1 MRKAKD
7 IMTKDVITV
16 EPETEVI
23 QAAKLLLEHHING
36 LPVVDTEGHLKGIIC
51 QSDLIAQQRKLP
63 LPSFFIVLDSFVPI
77 TSYKNIEKAL
87 QKMSAITVKEAMTR
101 NPLTVGPETD
111 LEDIATLMVQHTIHT
126 LPVVDKGKIVGIIG
140 KEDILRT
147 LMSGE
152 KQ

>member
-36 LPVVDTEGHLKGIIC
+36 LPVVDKEGHLKGIIC
-51 QSDLIAQQRKLP
+51 QSDLIDQQRKLP
-63 LPSFFIVLDSFVPI
+63 LPSFFIMLDSFVPI
-77 TSYKNIEKAL
+77 TSSKNIEKAL

-101 NPLTVGPETD
+101 DPVTVGPETD
-111 LEDIATLMVQHTIHT
+111 LEDIATLMVKHSIHT
-126 LPVVDKGKIVGIIG
+126 VPVVDQGKIVGIIG

-147 LMSGE
+147 LMPSE
-152 KQ
+152 KK